1 MLRSV
6 DNLIGFSLGA
16 SDGEIGRVHSF
27 LFDCGDWT
35 IRYLVVD
42 TGRWLPGRKVLIPS
56 KMLDRADWQDRLFRV
71 DLTKE
76 QVRDSPQIDT
86 EVPVSRQREVELHK
100 HYGWVPYWGGSP
112 NAKHRV
118 WEPGPLH
125 GLAVAP
131 EHPSQAPMD
140 QGTAILL
147 EAPEEGP
154 PNATDRVWEPE
165 SSLRSTRQVKGY
177 HLHATDGQIG
187 HVEDF
192 IISDEDW
199 VIRYLVVDTRSWL
212 LGQSVLISPEW
223 VKDIG
228 WEEREVR
235 VDVPKKTIEES
246 PPYDPSAPVN
256 REYEVRMYDYYGRP
270 KYWA

>member
-1 MLRSV
+1 MY
-6 DNLIGFSLGA
+6 
-16 SDGEIGRVHSF
+16 SF

-35 IRYLVVD
+35 IRYLVVG
-42 TGRWLPGRKVLIPS
+42 TGRWRPGRKVLIPAQV
-56 KMLDRADWQDRLFRV
+56 LDRPQWQDRLFRV

-86 EVPVSRQREVELHK
+86 EIPVSRQRELELHQ
-100 HYGWVPYWGGSP
+100 HYGWAPYWGP
-112 NAKHRV
+112 I
-118 WEPGPLH
+118 H

-131 EHPSQAPMD
+131 EHPPQTQAGRG
-140 QGTAILL
+140 QGMAILV
-147 EAPEEGP
+147 EAPEES
-154 PNATDRVWEPE
+154 N
-165 SSLRSTRQVKGY
+165 LRSTRQVKGY
-177 HLHATDGQIG
+177 HIHATDGQIG

-199 VIRYLVVDTRSWL
+199 VIRYLVVDTRYWL
-212 LGQSVLISPEW
+212 LGRSVLISPEW
-223 VKDIG
+223 VREIG

-235 VDVPKKTIEES
+235 VAVPKKTIEQS